1 MLADDHQL
9 FIEGL
14 CSILKH
20 EIGIEIIG
28 TAKNGL
34 DLIQQIENGLTP
46 EVILTDIRMPVMDG
60 ITVVKLLKNKFST
73 ISIVAL
79 SMFDQ
84 ETDVFEMLDAGAKGY
99 IIKNA
104 EKAELIEAIHTVAN
118 GGTYFSKKLTGVYQQ
133 WISKERVS
141 TKIKLTR
148 REKQILELIIKG
160 RTSFQIA
167 KELSL
172 SRFTIDTHRK
182 NIHKKT
188 GIKSNVGLV
197 RYSEKWL

>member
-14 CSILKH
+14 CSILKD

-99 IIKNA
+99 VIKNA
-104 EKAELIEAIHTVAN
+104 EKLELIEAIHTVAN